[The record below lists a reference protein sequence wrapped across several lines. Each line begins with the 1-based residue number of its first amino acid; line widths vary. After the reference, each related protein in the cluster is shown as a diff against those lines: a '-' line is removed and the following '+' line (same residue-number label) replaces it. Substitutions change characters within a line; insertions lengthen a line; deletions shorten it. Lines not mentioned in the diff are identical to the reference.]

1 MRNNFS
7 LAQCLYNEGG
17 SAKDNVQDLL
27 AAAEQDESL
36 LAKHF
41 TNDELDNC
49 PIRTAV
55 QLAAGD
61 AYEAELELY
70 INYMEIFI
78 DAMREILG
86 LETVIDVTQ
95 ATDDEVKPFYGVS
108 QNISGDINIT
118 VGVIATEAIYLKL
131 AACYSDEEFAEVDE
145 LAVDSL
151 EELLNVINGLFCIEL
166 ANDKIEAELGIPRT
180 MRNITPKGTHQL
192 QIKAYNKLGAF
203 KVILAAD
210 EFL

>member
-7 LAQCLYNEGG
+7 LAQCLYNEGET
-17 SAKDNVQDLL
+17 AKDNVKDLL

-41 TNDELDNC
+41 TDDELDNR

-55 QLAAGD
+55 QMAAGD

-70 INYMEIFI
+70 ITYMELFI

-86 LETVIDVTQ
+86 LETIIDVTQ
-95 ATDDEVKPFYGVS
+95 VIDDEAEPFYGVS
-108 QNISGDINIT
+108 QNISGDVDIT
-118 VGVIATEAIYLKL
+118 VGIIATEAVYLKL
-131 AACYSDEEFAEVDE
+131 AACYSEEEFAEVDE

-180 MRNITPKGTHQL
+180 MRNVTPKGTHQL
-192 QIKAYNKLGAF
+192 QLKVYNRLGSF

>member
-1 MRNNFS
+1 M
-7 LAQCLYNEGG
+7 
-17 SAKDNVQDLL
+17 
-27 AAAEQDESL
+27 
-36 LAKHF
+36 
-41 TNDELDNC
+41 
-49 PIRTAV
+49 
-55 QLAAGD
+55 AAGD

-70 INYMEIFI
+70 ITYMELFI

-86 LETVIDVTQ
+86 LETIIDVTQ
-95 ATDDEVKPFYGVS
+95 VIDDEAEPFYGVS
-108 QNISGDINIT
+108 QNISGDVDIT
-118 VGVIATEAIYLKL
+118 VGIIATEAVYLKL
-131 AACYSDEEFAEVDE
+131 AACYSEEEFAEVDE

-180 MRNITPKGTHQL
+180 MRNVTPKGTHQL
-192 QIKAYNKLGAF
+192 QLKVYNRLGSF